1 MRLSIDNTD
10 SGPRSE
16 SGPGRQA
23 GDAGRLTGASGDGAR
38 CGEISRDPGRD
49 SGSLARHPSRV
60 TRAAISISVA
70 SEGEPSLQ

>member
-49 SGSLARHPSRV
+49 GGWGETVGHWPDTRH
-60 TRAAISISVA
+60 
-70 SEGEPSLQ
+70 E